1 LRNEKGS
8 DQKVQQ
14 KLKLK
19 IPAPDHEPEV
29 GIGIMTL
36 TSLSRG
42 RILPNAGHLL
52 TILGQ
57 QVVVPLDCLSVIA
70 LPALPLLFLV
80 TEHLQRLWIWYPTRK
95 IPEIN
100 RLGAPVIKMGRP
112 VATLNTV
119 LIENGLVTTD
129 VGATK
134 KQQNRGLEAQNP
146 QDHHIVARNG
156 TANLKVDIDDIAVP
170 TRKIQTDIMN
180 PSIPPIDI
188 HQKGI
193 HFIDIYLVT
202 IHQGIHQD
210 LRQVGI
216 HPNEK
221 IVIDPL
227 PPITVYLPS
236 MNPTPSPLSHLPSRQ
251 RIKEEIPVLCLHG
264 RLNIGPRGPDIPI
277 ANIIV
282 PSHRVASMETVILV
296 NVVSIMKTILKGRRG
311 KRREIA
317 SRNDGNNLLGMYHRM
332 VFSSQHFNFDMNSS
346 EPLATAI

>member
-1 LRNEKGS
+1 
-8 DQKVQQ
+8 
-14 KLKLK
+14 LKLK

-42 RILPNAGHLL
+42 RILPNTGHLR

-70 LPALPLLFLV
+70 LPALPLHFLV
-80 TEHLQRLWIWYPTRK
+80 KEHLQRLWIRHPTRK

-100 RLGAPVIKMGRP
+100 RLGALVIKMGRP

-134 KQQNRGLEAQNP
+134 RQLNRGLEVQNP
-146 QDHHIVARNG
+146 QDHLIVARNG
-156 TANLKVDIDDIAVP
+156 AANLRVDIDDIAVP
-170 TRKIQTDIMN
+170 TRKIQTDTMN
-180 PSIPPIDI
+180 PSIPPIDVY
-188 HQKGI
+188 QTGI
-193 HFIDIYLVT
+193 HLIDIYLVT
-202 IHQGIHQD
+202 IHLGIHQNI
-210 LRQVGI
+210 RQVGI

-236 MNPTPSPLSHLPSRQ
+236 KNPTASPLSLLPSRQ
-251 RIKEEIPVLCLHG
+251 RIKEEIPVLPLHG
-264 RLNIGPRGPDIPI
+264 CLNIGPRGPDIRI
-277 ANIIV
+277 ASIIV
-282 PSHRVASMETVILV
+282 PSHRVESVETVILV
-296 NVVSIMKTILKGRRG
+296 DAVSIMKTTLKGRRG

-317 SRNDGNNLLGMYHRM
+317 NGNDGNNLCGKYHRKA
-332 VFSSQHFNFDMNSS
+332 FSSEHFNMNSL
-346 EPLATAI
+346 ELPATAI